1 MSVGFFMMVGL
12 LDRDV
17 IWPQFDDGDTR
28 ANSLG
33 EVQT

>member
-17 IWPQFDDGDTR
+17 IWMRFDDGDTR
-28 ANSLG
+28 ANRSGDL
-33 EVQT
+33 QT